1 MSGLPLL
8 IFSYVLI
15 VIFLATFIYK
25 ARKMAKLPVHL
36 RWEIAPIPGE
46 KGKSHYGGSYLED
59 YEWWTKKR
67 EKSLLDEAKYMGK
80 EIFFLKGV
88 FENNKKL
95 WYFSFP
101 FHFGLYLIIGGAILT
116 FMLAIIPISII
127 PLDNNTLGIIIESLA
142 ATGFIIGGIGTL
154 GLIFRRLGDPNLRN
168 YTTGGTLF
176 NLFFLL
182 ALFVSGI
189 VSLFGASD
197 FYGAMTQFAK
207 TLLLADAGMTLPVLI
222 SFHCIV
228 GLLFLAYLPYTK
240 MLHFLAKYFTYHEIR
255 WNDKPMSGNGKM
267 EKDVKNLLSQP
278 VTWAAPHLNA
288 DGKKN
293 WVDIVTEENNN
304 EE

>member
-1 MSGLPLL
+1 MTGLPLL
-8 IFSYVLI
+8 IISYVLI

-25 ARKMAKLPVHL
+25 ARKMAKLPIHL

-46 KGKSHYGGSYLED
+46 KGKSHYGGSYLEE

-67 EKSLLDEAKYMGK
+67 EKSLLDEAIYMGK

-101 FHFGLYLIIGGAILT
+101 FHFGMYLIAGSAILT
-116 FMLAIIPISII
+116 FILAIIPALIM
-127 PLDNNTLGIIIESLA
+127 PLDSNTLGSVVETIA
-142 ATGFIIGGIGTL
+142 AAGFIIGAIGTL
-154 GLIFRRLGDPNLRN
+154 GLIVRRLVDPNLKN
-168 YTTGGTLF
+168 YSTGSTLF

-189 VSLFGASD
+189 ISLLGVSD
-197 FYGAMTQFAK
+197 FYGEMTQYANTLIFAE
-207 TLLLADAGMTLPVLI
+207 TTGDLSGFI
-222 SFHCIV
+222 SLHCIIS
-228 GLLFLAYLPYTK
+228 LLFLAYLPFTK
-240 MLHFLAKYFTYHEIR
+240 MLHFLAKYFTYHEVR

-293 WVDIVTEENNN
+293 WVDIVNGEKKQ
-304 EE
+304 